1 MKNKIYRNS
10 LIIGIIIA
18 VVLNFVTLP
27 YYVTRPGSA
36 EELAPLVT
44 VEGGDKDVAG
54 SFMLTTVKMGK
65 ANVFTYA
72 FAKFSDYQNIYPIN
86 EIRREDESDEEYSY
100 RQLHMMENSKETA
113 IKVAYEKAD
122 KEVALVPRGVYVF
135 SVLKGMPAEGKLSI
149 GDRITH
155 INGEETPTSDE
166 FMEKVI
172 AMEIGQTIEVTYERK
187 SKEATVSIKL
197 GEHPEKEGAPG
208 IGISLLTDYEITT
221 NPAITIDTAQIGG
234 PSAGLMFSLEVY
246 NQLVEEDISK
256 GYNIAGTGA
265 INEKGEVLRIG
276 GISQKI
282 VAADNAGVEIFFAPN
297 ENGAENSN
305 YEEALVAAKD
315 IKTKMKIVP
324 VNTFDEAIA
333 YLNEL
338 EVKK

>member
-1 MKNKIYRNS
+1 MKSKMYRNS
-10 LIIGIIIA
+10 LIIGVIIA

-36 EELAPLVT
+36 EELAPLVS
-44 VEGGDKDVAG
+44 VEGGDKDDAG
-54 SFMLTTVKMGK
+54 RFMLTTVKMGK

-86 EIRREDESDEEYSY
+86 QIRREDESDEEYSY

-122 KEVALVPRGVYVF
+122 KEVELISRGVYVF
-135 SVLKGMPAEGKLSI
+135 SVLEGMPAEGKLAI

-155 INGEETPTSDE
+155 INGEETPTSE
-166 FMEKVI
+166 IFMEKVS
-172 AMEIGQTIEVTYERK
+172 AKEIGETIEVTYERK
-187 SKEATVSIKL
+187 KNEETASIKL
-197 GEHPEKEGAPG
+197 GEHPEKEGSPG
-208 IGISLLTDYEITT
+208 IGISLLTDYEIKTD
-221 NPAITIDTAQIGG
+221 PEITIDTAQIGG
-234 PSAGLMFSLEVY
+234 PSAGLMFTLEVY
-246 NQLVEEDISK
+246 NQLMEEDISK

-282 VAADNAGVEIFFAPN
+282 VAADNAGVDIFFAPN

-305 YEEALVAAKD
+305 YQEALVAAKD

-324 VNTFDEAIA
+324 VNTFDDAIA
-333 YLNEL
+333 YLEELNE
-338 EVKK
+338 K